1 MQRIPIKYAAPGM
14 KLEKEAVTPDGQVLC
29 GADSELT
36 AELIA
41 RLKKQGVTV
50 LTVQGRP
57 VVLPGDKSLGQRLKE
72 LEFRFSKVNDDP
84 VLKAI
89 KRLIAEF
96 WIVQEKGPEALK
108 AGHKKQ
114 GEG

>member
-14 KLEKEAVTPDGQVLC
+14 KLEKEAVTPEGQVLC
-29 GADSELT
+29 GPDSELT
-36 AELIA
+36 AELIE

-57 VVLPGDKSLGQRLKE
+57 VVLPGDKSLGTRLKE
-72 LEFRFSKVNDDP
+72 LEHRFSKVNNDP

-89 KRLIAEF
+89 KKLIAKF
-96 WIVQEKGPEALK
+96 WIVQEKGPEAVASAQK
-108 AGHKKQ
+108 NGGQ
-114 GEG
+114 N